1 MCPFRIRYA
10 IGEAPSGLM
19 QDQSN
24 PQSLE
29 VLGFTEPEQPETRL
43 LQPPPVPRLLQDTG
57 LQSQFLLNF
66 ILKFLYIPAL
76 QTVPEISNRIKLS
89 QRIVDSLLE
98 TLKKQ
103 RLVEVIGAADNN
115 PLVLKYVLTGKGKE
129 RALDALKQSEYM
141 GPVPVP
147 LAAYQAQV
155 EKQAVASEQIQAD
168 QLSRAFSHLVLP
180 EKILRQLGPGINSG
194 SAILLYGSGGNGK
207 SCIAEALGR
216 TFQQTIYIPYCIEV
230 DGQIIRIFDPALHEE
245 DSPEPDSGS
254 SEENAIHGPSVK
266 FDPRWLRCRRPLV
279 ITGGELT
286 LKMLDLEFDVVS
298 KYYEAPLQVK
308 ATGGVFIIDDFGR
321 QQIHPRD
328 LMNRWI
334 IPLEKR
340 VDFLTLHT
348 GKKFEIPFDELV
360 IFSTNIPP
368 EALMDAPSLR
378 RIPYKLQIDAPSEE
392 DYETIFRRVC
402 KSYGLKFSKDL
413 VSDLMDDFYNK
424 NSVPLAAFHPK
435 FIAEHVMAA
444 CKYEGVLPCLSHNLV
459 KEALQNLV
467 VSEPT
472 EAAPGPDPLRNP
484 VLKEAE
490 PVGLD
495 S

>member
-1 MCPFRIRYA
+1 
-10 IGEAPSGLM
+10 M

-43 LQPPPVPRLLQDTG
+43 LQPPPVPRTLQDTG
-57 LQSQFLLNF
+57 LHSQFLLNF
-66 ILKFLYIPAL
+66 TLKFLYISAL
-76 QTVPEISNRIKLS
+76 QTVPEISNQIKLS
-89 QRIVDSLLE
+89 QRIVESLLE
-98 TLKKQ
+98 TLKEQ
-103 RLVEVIGAADNN
+103 RLVQVTGAADNN
-115 PLVLKYVLTGKGKE
+115 PLILKYVLTDKGKE
-129 RALDALKQSEYM
+129 RAIEALKQSEYI

-147 LAAYQAQV
+147 LAAYQAQG
-155 EKQAVASEQIQAD
+155 EKQAIANEQIRAD
-168 QLSRAFSHLVLP
+168 QLSRTLSHLVLS
-180 EKILRQLGPGINSG
+180 EKVLRQLGPGMNSG
-194 SAILLYGSGGNGK
+194 RAILLYGSGGNGK

-230 DGQIIRIFDPALHEE
+230 DRQMIRIFDPALHEE
-245 DSPEPDSGS
+245 DSPESDSES
-254 SEENAIHGPSVK
+254 SEENTIYGRSVK
-266 FDPRWLRCRRPLV
+266 FDPRWVRCRRPLV
-279 ITGGELT
+279 VTGGELS
-286 LKMLDLEFDVVS
+286 LKMLDLEFDSVS

-334 IPLEKR
+334 LPLEKR
-340 VDFLTLHT
+340 VDYLTLHT
-348 GKKFEIPFDELV
+348 GKKFEIPFDAVV
-360 IFSTNIPP
+360 IFSTNISP

-378 RIPYKLQIDAPSEE
+378 RIPYKLQIDPPSEE

-402 KSYGLKFSKDL
+402 KSYGLEFSKDL
-413 VSDLMDDFYNK
+413 VSYLMDDFYNK
-424 NSVPLAAFHPK
+424 KNIPLAGFHPK
-435 FIAEHVMAA
+435 FIVDHVMAA
-444 CKYEGVLPCLSHNLV
+444 CKFEGVPPCLSHHLV

-484 VLKEAE
+484 VLKEAG
-490 PVGLD
+490 PVGGGA
-495 S
+495 